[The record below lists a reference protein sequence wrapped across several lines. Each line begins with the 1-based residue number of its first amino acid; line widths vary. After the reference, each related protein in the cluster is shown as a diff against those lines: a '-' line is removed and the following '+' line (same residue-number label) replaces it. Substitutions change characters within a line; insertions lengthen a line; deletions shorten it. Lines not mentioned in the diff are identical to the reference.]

1 VIYTKETK
9 VDTAGNT
16 KRYRF
21 FGIELRIFFWL
32 VALLFALAG
41 VSGFRSSVWLSML
54 SLLIFILLVF
64 FIRFDSSYHL
74 IALAPDT
81 LIFERM
87 VWRKLA
93 TSFVFI
99 PWGDIEK
106 VTTTPYGLFNLLK
119 STVIESRGQKP
130 IKVYSFMEDYLHF
143 LKDLTYQAKSAQVD
157 KLTLDLLA
165 GRADV

>member
-1 VIYTKETK
+1 MNLEE
-9 VDTAGNT
+9 NT
-16 KRYRF
+16 KKYRF

-41 VSGFRSSVWLSML
+41 VSGFKISIWLSML
-54 SLLIFILLVF
+54 LLLIFISLVF

-74 IALAPDT
+74 IALTPDT

-87 VWRKLA
+87 VWKKLA

-99 PWGDIEK
+99 PWGDIGK
-106 VTTTPYGLFNLLK
+106 ITTAPYGRLSLLK
-119 STVIESRGQKP
+119 TTQIESRRQKP
-130 IKVYSFMEDYLHF
+130 INVYSFMEDYLHF
-143 LKDLTYQAKSAQVD
+143 LKDLTSQAKSAQVD

>member
-1 VIYTKETK
+1 VTVAE
-9 VDTAGNT
+9 NT
-16 KRYRF
+16 KKYRF

-41 VSGFRSSVWLSML
+41 VTGFKISIWLSML
-54 SLLIFILLVF
+54 LLLIFILLVF

-74 IALAPDT
+74 IALTPDK

-87 VWRKLA
+87 VWRRLA

-99 PWGDIEK
+99 PWGDVEK
-106 VTTTPYGLFNLLK
+106 ITTTSYGLFNLLK
-119 STVIESRGQKP
+119 STEIESKGHMP

-143 LKDLTYQAKSAQVD
+143 LKDFTHQAKSAQVD